1 MASETT
7 GNEQQDEILAKSK
20 SKGLNTGTKGKK
32 GATGDI
38 TGNPVDTR
46 TSGEILADQIQANR
60 AANQYTG
67 PFGVPTPVT
76 GAMNFMAGMSTNNMA
91 KALRGGGV
99 PVYSTGTK
107 NGVPQI
113 SVGYNE
119 NMSAKDLVG
128 VQHQGLFGGTVY
140 SGRSQYNPANF
151 DSKGNYKDPFD
162 SGDNDDGGAVSAL
175 GSAKPATAPMT
186 QTKAEVTQ
194 FAQAVNRNP
203 QEQLTKV
210 RKPKAAGGDVEAGGA
225 LVRRTKTLQ
234 SNRRGILGRPD
245 STKKTLLGS

>member
-7 GNEQQDEILAKSK
+7 GNEQQDEILDKSK
-20 SKGLNTGTKGKK
+20 SRGLNTGTKSKPSEIYE
-32 GATGDI
+32 DR
-38 TGNPVDTR
+38 R
-46 TSGEILADQIQANR
+46 TSGEVLADQIVANR

-113 SVGYNE
+113 TVGYNE

-140 SGRSQYNPANF
+140 SGQSQFNPANF
-151 DSKGNYKDPFD
+151 DAKGNYKDPFE

-175 GSAKPATAPMT
+175 GSAKPAVAP
-186 QTKAEVTQ
+186 KAQKPEVTQ
-194 FAQAVNRNP
+194 FAKAVNKNP

-210 RKPKAAGGDVEAGGA
+210 RKPKAAGQDVEAGGA

>member
-7 GNEQQDEILAKSK
+7 GNEQQDEILDKSK
-20 SKGLNTGTKGKK
+20 SKGLNTGTKSKPSEIYE
-32 GATGDI
+32 DR
-38 TGNPVDTR
+38 R
-46 TSGEILADQIQANR
+46 TSGEVLADQIVANR

-67 PFGVPTPVT
+67 PF
-76 GAMNFMAGMSTNNMA
+76 GMSTNNMA

-113 SVGYNE
+113 TVGYNE

-140 SGRSQYNPANF
+140 SGQSQFNPANF
-151 DSKGNYKDPFD
+151 DAKGNYKDPFE

-175 GSAKPATAPMT
+175 GSAKPAVAP
-186 QTKAEVTQ
+186 KAQKPEVTQ
-194 FAQAVNRNP
+194 FAKAVNKNP

-210 RKPKAAGGDVEAGGA
+210 RKPKAAGQDVEAGGA